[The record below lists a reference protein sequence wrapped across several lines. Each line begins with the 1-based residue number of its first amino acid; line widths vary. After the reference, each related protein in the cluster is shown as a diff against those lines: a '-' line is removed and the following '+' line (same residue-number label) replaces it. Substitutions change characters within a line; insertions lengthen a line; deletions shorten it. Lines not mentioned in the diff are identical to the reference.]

1 MREIDKI
8 VVHCSATPEG
18 RPVSVEE
25 IDSWHKAR
33 GWSGCG
39 YHYIVQLDGTINP
52 GRPVE
57 RSGAHVKGYN
67 KSSIGI
73 CYIGGVESEKGPD
86 GNWVAKDTRTD
97 KQILS
102 LKYLV
107 GYLCASYPGAEVYGH
122 RDFKG
127 VTKECPSYNARM
139 EYKPIADQYV

>member
-57 RSGAHVKGYN
+57 RSGAHVKGHN

-122 RDFKG
+122 CDFSEK
-127 VTKECPSYNARM
+127 KCPSYNARE